1 MVAVVFLVIAL
12 IAVAFAPIFAVGI
25 AVLFGIAL
33 LVGASARRSK
43 QVGSEHG
50 AAAQDRREAGQET
63 RSSASARPAAGEGQ
77 AAAGQRAAQTRT

>member
-1 MVAVVFLVIAL
+1 MLVIAL
-12 IAVAFAPIFAVGI
+12 VAIAWAPIFALGI
-25 AVLFGIAL
+25 AVLFGVAL
-33 LVGASARRSK
+33 LIGASAGRSK
-43 QVGSEHG
+43 EVGGEHA